1 MPVRLTVLPSAQ
13 QSEGEVTSA
22 KWLFTFHGRLG
33 RAAWWLAFLVQL
45 IIVLAAGLVAGLV
58 TTGGQPDAAPAG
70 ETANIPAILIM
81 IAAFV
86 VATWI
91 SLATS
96 AKRLHDLGVS
106 GWWIIPLYI
115 GSTLGSAISNAAPQ
129 GGGLGALLLTV
140 LGLALT
146 FGPIIY
152 LGAVPGQSGDNRF
165 GPDPRAARE
174 VPEEPSA
181 DGENAFGSGQGGRVE
196 SYREE
201 LRDLQQRLDD
211 GAITQDEFDRKKK
224 QILGI

>member
-1 MPVRLTVLPSAQ
+1 MS
-13 QSEGEVTSA
+13 SA

-45 IIVLAAGLVAGLV
+45 LIVLAAGAVAGLIA
-58 TTGGQPDAAPAG
+58 TGGQP
-70 ETANIPAILIM
+70 ETVPPRDTADPSAVVIM

-96 AKRLHDLGVS
+96 VKRLHDLGVS
-106 GWWIIPLYI
+106 AWWIVPLYV
-115 GSTLGSAISNAAPQ
+115 GSTLGSAISNASPQ

-165 GPDPRAARE
+165 GPDPRAT
-174 VPEEPSA
+174 SA
-181 DGENAFGSGQGGRVE
+181 SSDMASAQGGDEATGAQSGRVE
-196 SYREE
+196 SYSEE
-201 LRDLQQRLDD
+201 LRDLQRRLDN
-211 GAITQDEFDRKKK
+211 GAITRDEFDRKKK
-224 QILGI
+224 EILGI